1 VFLNPVDF
9 VVLITSDLACQ
20 NIVQAGSGEGLE
32 VVQNHFDGHMN
43 RILFA
48 ELQHPSKVENPQ
60 KRETKGERRWTD
72 PRMMNCCISRHS
84 LGMMMMSRCDPVGVL
99 TKWGAIVA
107 MYYVLCRLYKACKH
121 GLNHS

>member
-9 VVLITSDLACQ
+9 VVLINSDLACQ

-60 KRETKGERRWTD
+60 KRETKGERRVSN
-72 PRMMNCCISRHS
+72 PIR
-84 LGMMMMSRCDPVGVL
+84 G
-99 TKWGAIVA
+99 
-107 MYYVLCRLYKACKH
+107 
-121 GLNHS
+121 

>member
-1 VFLNPVDF
+1 MFLNPVDF

-60 KRETKGERRWTD
+60 KRETKGEAMDRSADVELLRLSAS
-72 PRMMNCCISRHS
+72 SRHDDDDVT
-84 LGMMMMSRCDPVGVL
+84 LRL
-99 TKWGAIVA
+99 ATR
-107 MYYVLCRLYKACKH
+107 LC
-121 GLNHS
+121 